1 MELKVVL
8 IGQGGVII
16 TGVPVYN
23 DRNLR
28 ATCKGEMVFLQHLE
42 EGGLSRPKQ
51 CYQSPILCG
60 YNSRLVLALLFN
72 KMSICTLSVCSREG

>member
-1 MELKVVL
+1 MGLKVVL

-28 ATCKGEMVFLQHLE
+28 ATCKGEMVFLHHLE

-51 CYQSPILCG
+51 CYQSPNL
-60 YNSRLVLALLFN
+60 SSLVITHDLFWRYYST
-72 KMSICTLSVCSREG
+72 KCQYVP